1 MYLLAV
7 VGDALR
13 DGVVGLAAEAA
24 PAAEPGFQINLFW
37 IITQALSFLLFLAI
51 LYFVALRRIGG
62 VLEERRS
69 RIEQGLK
76 DAEAARRDRERAE
89 EEHAAALAA
98 ARREAN
104 EILARAQKVAEET
117 RQADLA
123 SARDEL
129 DRMRERA
136 TAEIDAER
144 QRALADL
151 RAEVADL
158 ALAAAGKV
166 VGESMTDQRQRRLI
180 DEFLRDAEV
189 TRGSR
194 S

>member
-1 MYLLAV
+1 MDLLAV
-7 VGDALR
+7 AGDAIR
-13 DGVVGLAAEAA
+13 DGVVALAQEGG
-24 PAAEPGFQINLFW
+24 AEPGFQINLFW
-37 IITQALSFLLFLAI
+37 ILAQAVTFLIFLAI
-51 LYFVALRRIGG
+51 LYVAALRRIGG

-69 RIEQGLK
+69 RIEQGLR
-76 DAEAARRDRERAE
+76 DAEAARKDRERAQ
-89 EEHAAALAA
+89 EEHAATLAS

-104 EILARAQKVAEET
+104 EILARAQKLADDT

-123 SARDEL
+123 TAREEL
-129 DRMRERA
+129 DRLRERA
-136 TAEIDAER
+136 ASEIDAER

-166 VGESMTDQRQRRLI
+166 VGESMTDQRQRRLV
-180 DEFLRDAEV
+180 DEFLREAE
-189 TRGSR
+189 TARSSR